1 VRLKHGPTRWH
12 VCHESPLSHDQR
24 FDKFNVRLGFCNA
37 LAQWTED
44 NESRK
49 QELALVTGKTRPHL
63 PTTKSRIGD
72 GNLLEAT
79 KPVEDGDLNKDSVM
93 PLSPPCTDAMPRN
106 ANEIV
111 AASSDLDL
119 VGSIEREESNLL
131 EELVHLQPL
140 LEFTKGSH
148 ALGVVVCSDKES
160 MKVMC
165 SAHSLLKLACLLGSK
180 VG

>member
-93 PLSPPCTDAMPRN
+93 PLSPPCTDAMP
-106 ANEIV
+106 
-111 AASSDLDL
+111 
-119 VGSIEREESNLL
+119 
-131 EELVHLQPL
+131 
-140 LEFTKGSH
+140 
-148 ALGVVVCSDKES
+148 
-160 MKVMC
+160 
-165 SAHSLLKLACLLGSK
+165 
-180 VG
+180 